1 MQAEMLGI
9 DSMGSQILLKKVG
22 SVFFV
27 LHLDSS
33 IYKII
38 GKGLVLDNGYTGED
52 EIHLGR

>member
-1 MQAEMLGI
+1 MLGI